1 MKWIKFGYVLYFG
14 FITNVFAQNITVDD
28 TYSAQQLV
36 QNVLVNSSC
45 ANVSNFSISGG
56 AFGTGENSYGYF
68 NAGTSGFPLANGVV
82 LSTCRANYVPGPNSS
97 ILSDNAPD
105 WLGDSDLAQALNI
118 SNISN
123 ATILEFDFVPLTS
136 TFSFDY
142 IFASE
147 EYHDTASCTY
157 SDGFA
162 FLLKVAGS
170 SDPYQNLALVPN
182 TTTPVKV
189 TTVHPDI
196 PGGCGPENEAY
207 FGSFNS
213 VNSPTNFN
221 GQTVVMTALGNV
233 IPGTTYHIKLVIA
246 DETNPQYD
254 SAIFLGGNSF
264 NIGVNIG
271 PDKLIATGN
280 PICQGETIVLNGTV
294 SGSNTYQWFKD
305 GLPLLGETN
314 STYTVSSAGSYKVE
328 VILSG
333 TVCTTT
339 GEVVIEYSPL
349 PTLNPTTIVQC
360 DENNDGISTFDLTK
374 VYSIITGGNL
384 QLSTASFYKNL
395 ADAQAQTNLI
405 SNPTTYQNTTT
416 NQVIARITNSF
427 GCANYATINLVISN
441 NTINNQTYTS
451 CDVIAPQDGFTLF
464 NLNSIT
470 PQILLGLPSGLVVQY
485 YATSNDAILEIN
497 PLPNNF
503 TNSIANQQIIYARVI
518 NGADCYGIVPITL
531 VVKTFSPIGFADETL
546 YLCNGDSI
554 ALSVPSNFS
563 SYLWSDGTTSHS
575 ILVSNA
581 ALYTV
586 TVTNSDGCSI
596 TKNFTVLASELA
608 ILDEVIVNDFSDEN
622 NSIQININGSGV
634 YEYSLD
640 GFNYQS
646 ENIFLNVIP
655 NQYTIYIRDKN
666 GCGTL
671 ITSAVVLNYPKYFT
685 PNNDGYNDIWEIKN
699 LSYFPNSQV
708 TVFDRY
714 GKLIYSFNENQ
725 KGWDGTLNEK
735 QLLATDY
742 WFNIQFANGR
752 NVKGHFSMKR

>member
-196 PGGCGPENEAY
+196 PGGCGPQNEAY

-503 TNSIANQQIIYARVI
+503 TNTIANQQIIYARVI

-575 ILVSNA
+575 IVVSNA
-581 ALYTV
+581 APYTV

>member
-68 NAGTSGFPLANGVV
+68 NAGISGFPLANGVV

-196 PGGCGPENEAY
+196 PGGCGPQNEAY

-503 TNSIANQQIIYARVI
+503 TNTIANQQIIYARVI

>member
-196 PGGCGPENEAY
+196 PGGCGPQNEAY

-305 GLPLLGETN
+305 GFPLLGETN

-503 TNSIANQQIIYARVI
+503 TNTIANQQIIYARVI

-531 VVKTFSPIGFADETL
+531 LVKTFSPIGFADETL

>member
-1 MKWIKFGYVLYFG
+1 MKWIKFGYALYFG

-196 PGGCGPENEAY
+196 PGGCGPENETY

-280 PICQGETIVLNGTV
+280 PICQGETIVLNGTIP
-294 SGSNTYQWFKD
+294 GSNTYQWFKD

-328 VILSG
+328 VILIG

-503 TNSIANQQIIYARVI
+503 TNTIANQQIIYARVI